1 MSRVVVALF
10 VASVSLSACG
20 QVFYMPVQYQYFS
33 GGRAYYYGGSDPYVH
48 ARAQALSQEV
58 GFGRTN
64 GYAFVS
70 GNVHTHREVVTEP
83 TRAYT
88 DMIPHWNGRVFGYT
102 ENDARNAAY
111 QNADLYFR
119 KSDLPRMSIRA
130 DDGTWVVPPQPT
142 PGQGSIDIRPYR
154 AEAKPVLQPTPILI
168 IPKRLLDKPL
178 WGPGTPMVDAR

>member
-1 MSRVVVALF
+1 
-10 VASVSLSACG
+10 
-20 QVFYMPVQYQYFS
+20 MPVQYQYFS

-48 ARAQALSQEV
+48 ARANALSGEV

-70 GNVHTHREVVTEP
+70 ANIDTHREVVTER

-88 DMIPHWNGRVFGYT
+88 DTIPHWNGRIFGYT
-102 ENDARNAAY
+102 PDDARNAAH

-119 KSDLPRMSIRA
+119 KSDLRA
-130 DDGTWVVPPQPT
+130 LAIPQSDGTWAVPPQPT
-142 PGQGSIDIRPYR
+142 PGQGTIEIRPYR
-154 AEAKPVLQPTPILI
+154 PADAKPVLQPTPILI

-178 WGPGTPMVDAR
+178 WGPGTPMAEAR